1 MSIIIDWPL
10 KGGITD
16 ELVKH
21 GGFLQKLKKQLVFSA
36 SSTGR
41 IFGVV
46 FSRKV
51 AVAGIALFSAALLF
65 GGWGVYSVSQTSQLK
80 LALKQ
85 TQVALDYAQLNKA
98 QELASLQLK
107 LDADQQ
113 KMAVY
118 ARTLGQMQARI
129 SRLDQLGSK
138 LVDVASLDR
147 SEFDFGLEPAFGGP
161 REPKSESVNIE
172 AGLHE
177 TMAQLDGRL
186 SQLGAQ
192 LTAVD
197 YMLEKKRDAQSAR
210 PHAWP
215 TEGGWISSRFGPRIN
230 PFSGNPSQHYGV
242 DIANR
247 YGAPI
252 LAASRGVVTF
262 AGKMPDFG
270 YVVDIEHGHGYKTR
284 YGHMGSLAVKIGDV
298 VEHSHL
304 LGRIGSTG
312 HSTGPHLHYEVRR
325 HGKLINPRS
334 FLPRG

>member
-1 MSIIIDWPL
+1 M
-10 KGGITD
+10 
-16 ELVKH
+16 
-21 GGFLQKLKKQLVFSA
+21 FSA

-41 IFGVV
+41 IFGIVV
-46 FSRKV
+46 SRNV
-51 AVAGIALFSAALLF
+51 AVAAMAVISAALVF
-65 GGWGVYSVSQTSQLK
+65 GGWGIYSFSEAERLK
-80 LALKQ
+80 HALKQ
-85 TQVALDYAQLNKA
+85 TQVALDYAQMHKSK
-98 QELASLQLK
+98 ELAGLQQQ

-113 KMAVY
+113 KLAVY

-129 SRLDQLGSK
+129 SRLDQLGSR
-138 LVDVASLDR
+138 LVDVASLDK

-161 REPKSESVNIE
+161 REQKREHINVE

-177 TMAQLDGRL
+177 AMGQLDGRL
-186 SQLGAQ
+186 KQLGAQ

-197 YMLEKKRDAQSAR
+197 FMLEKNRDAMSAK

-230 PFSGNPSQHYGV
+230 PFNGNPSKHYGV

-270 YVVDIEHGHGYKTR
+270 YVVDVEHGHGYKTR
-284 YGHMGSLAVKIGDV
+284 YGHMGSVAVKVGDV

-325 HGKLINPRS
+325 YGKLINPGS

>member
-1 MSIIIDWPL
+1 MSGQVVKL
-10 KGGITD
+10 G
-16 ELVKH
+16 KH
-21 GGFLQKLKKQLVFSA
+21 GGFLLNIKKHLLFSA
-36 SSTGR
+36 SSNGR
-41 IFGVV
+41 SFGLVA
-46 FSRKV
+46 SRNIAIAIV
-51 AVAGIALFSAALLF
+51 MLAVTALLF
-65 GGWGVYSVSQTSQLK
+65 GSWGVYSFSKSQELK
-80 LALKQ
+80 LALKK
-85 TQVALDYAQLNKA
+85 TQLALDYAQFNKA
-98 QELASLQLK
+98 QELAELQQM

-118 ARTLGQMQARI
+118 ARTLGRMQARI

-138 LVDVASLDR
+138 LVNVASLDR

-161 REPKSESVNIE
+161 REQQPEILNVE

-177 TMAQLDGRL
+177 TMQNLDGRL
-186 SQLGAQ
+186 SQLDAQ
-192 LTAVD
+192 IVAVD
-197 YMLEKKRDAQSAR
+197 YILEKKRDATSAR

-215 TEGGWISSRFGPRIN
+215 TEGGWISSRFGSRID
-230 PFSGNPSQHYGV
+230 PFTGHPSQHYGV

-252 LAASRGVVTF
+252 LGASRGVVTF

-270 YVVDIEHGHGYKTR
+270 YVVDVEHGHGYKTR
-284 YGHMGSLAVKIGDV
+284 YGHMGSLAVKVGDV
-298 VEHSHL
+298 VEHNQL

-325 HGKLINPRS
+325 FGKLVNPRS

>member
-1 MSIIIDWPL
+1 L
-10 KGGITD
+10 
-16 ELVKH
+16 L
-21 GGFLQKLKKQLVFSA
+21 KLKKST
-36 SSTGR
+36 TGR
-41 IFGVV
+41 VFGLVV
-46 FSRKV
+46 SRNV
-51 AVAGIALFSAALLF
+51 AIGGMILASTALLF
-65 GGWGVYSVSQTSQLK
+65 GGWGVYSVLQTTQLT

-85 TQVALDYAQLNKA
+85 TQVALDYAQLNKTQA
-98 QELASLQLK
+98 LGELQQK
-107 LDADQQ
+107 LDTDQQ

-147 SEFDFGLEPAFGGP
+147 SAFDFGLEPAFGGP
-161 REPKSESVNIE
+161 REQNSGVLNVE

-177 TMAQLDGRL
+177 TMQQLDGRL
-186 SQLGAQ
+186 HQLGAQ

-197 YMLEKKRDAQSAR
+197 YILEKKSSAKNAK

-215 TEGGWISSRFGPRIN
+215 TEGGWISSRFGPRID
-230 PFSGNPSQHYGV
+230 PFTGSPAQHNGV

-247 YGAPI
+247 YGAPV
-252 LAASRGVVTF
+252 LATSRGVVIF
-262 AGKMPDFG
+262 AGKMPDYGF
-270 YVVDIEHGHGYKTR
+270 VVDVEHGHGFKTR
-284 YGHMGSLAVKIGDV
+284 YGHMGSTAVNVGDIV
-298 VEHSHL
+298 KHNQL

-325 HGKLINPRS
+325 YDKVVNPRS

>member
-1 MSIIIDWPL
+1 MY
-10 KGGITD
+10 
-16 ELVKH
+16 
-21 GGFLQKLKKQLVFSA
+21 GGFLQKLKKQLLFSA
-36 SSTGR
+36 SPTGR
-41 IFGVV
+41 IFGIVV
-46 FSRKV
+46 SRNI
-51 AVAGIALFSAALLF
+51 AVAGISLISAALLF
-65 GGWGVYSVSQTSQLK
+65 GGWGLYTLTQSNQLK
-80 LALKQ
+80 MALKQ

-98 QELASLQLK
+98 QELAALQMK

-118 ARTLGQMQARI
+118 ARTLGQMQARM

-138 LVDVASLDR
+138 LVNVAALDK

-161 REPKSESVNIE
+161 REQKSEAVNIE
-172 AGLHE
+172 AGLYE
-177 TMAQLDGRL
+177 TMGHLDGRL

-192 LTAVD
+192 LSAVD
-197 YMLEKKRDAQSAR
+197 YMLEQKRDAQSAR

-215 TEGGWISSRFGPRIN
+215 TEGGWISSNFGPRIN
-230 PFSGNPSQHYGV
+230 PFSGNPSKHYGV

>member
-1 MSIIIDWPL
+1 MTASGRTL
-10 KGGITD
+10 G
-16 ELVKH
+16 LV
-21 GGFLQKLKKQLVFSA
+21 V
-36 SSTGR
+36 
-41 IFGVV
+41 
-46 FSRKV
+46 SRNF
-51 AVAGIALFSAALLF
+51 AVGGIALVTAALLF
-65 GGWGVYSVSQTSQLK
+65 GGWGVYSFSETQK
-80 LALKQ
+80 LRHALKQ

-98 QELASLQLK
+98 QELTEMQQK
-107 LDADQQ
+107 MDADQQ

-138 LVDVASLDR
+138 LVNVASLDR
-147 SEFDFGLEPAFGGP
+147 SEFDFGLKPAFGGP
-161 REPKSESVNIE
+161 RQQQPEMMNVES
-172 AGLHE
+172 GLHE
-177 TMAQLDGRL
+177 TMQHLDGRL
-186 SQLGAQ
+186 HQLGAQ

-197 YMLEKKRDAQSAR
+197 YMLEKKRDAKSAR

-215 TEGGWISSRFGPRIN
+215 TEGGWISSHFGPRIN

-270 YVVDIEHGHGYKTR
+270 YVVDVEHGHGYKTR
-284 YGHMGSLAVKIGDV
+284 YGHMGSLAVKVGDV
-298 VEHSHL
+298 VSDNDL

-325 HGKLINPRS
+325 FEKLVNPRS